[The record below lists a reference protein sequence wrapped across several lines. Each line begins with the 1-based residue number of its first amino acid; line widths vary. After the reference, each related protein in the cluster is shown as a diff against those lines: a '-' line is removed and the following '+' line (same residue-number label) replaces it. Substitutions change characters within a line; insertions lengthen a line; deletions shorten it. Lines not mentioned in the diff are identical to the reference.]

1 MWGGSVDQ
9 SCAPM
14 EKNRIRGAV
23 EQDERATY
31 REALLIKAMRLKFS
45 RLDNYIDNYMCRQH
59 R

>member
-1 MWGGSVDQ
+1 
-9 SCAPM
+9 M